1 MLITALVPCN
11 GSTHDVA
18 SDGASLLR
26 RRLQVYSRSVD
37 LQTDL
42 MFGCFLKFCSKIGG
56 LIPGIYKSL
65 TDT

>member
-11 GSTHDVA
+11 GLTHDVA

-26 RRLQVYSRSVD
+26 RSLQVYSRTVD

-42 MFGCFLKFCSKIGG
+42 MFE
-56 LIPGIYKSL
+56 
-65 TDT
+65 